1 MTKSNYKENII
12 GSIIKIHPAQQDPM
26 GVKLVQFNFVHCY
39 TKSIMGLACEVTKD
53 YYVAE
58 ARGKEAEAVLALKEG
73 TEVVVTGR
81 VVGEIFGHYPVLK
94 VESVKKSRP
103 AKEKVVKKVMVK

>member
-39 TKSIMGLACEVTKD
+39 TKSIMGLAC
-53 YYVAE
+53 
-58 ARGKEAEAVLALKEG
+58 
-73 TEVVVTGR
+73 
-81 VVGEIFGHYPVLK
+81 
-94 VESVKKSRP
+94 
-103 AKEKVVKKVMVK
+103 